1 MAGVMKVSGS
11 GKRVDTWRLA
21 EMVWDRDEDCQERTN
36 KGLGQ
41 KDNPMSATLKP
52 SLTWGTRWVLF
63 FG

>member
-1 MAGVMKVSGS
+1 
-11 GKRVDTWRLA
+11 
-21 EMVWDRDEDCQERTN
+21 MVWDRDEDCQERTN
-36 KGLGQ
+36 KWLGQ